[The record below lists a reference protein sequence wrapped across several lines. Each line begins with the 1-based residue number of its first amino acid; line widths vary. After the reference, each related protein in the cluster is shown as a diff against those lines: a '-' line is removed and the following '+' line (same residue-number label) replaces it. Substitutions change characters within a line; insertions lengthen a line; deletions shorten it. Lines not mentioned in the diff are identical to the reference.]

1 MNNQTLNEILA
12 YKNISK
18 IKNYK
23 LNTINT
29 KEKFN
34 KLIKISRKNN
44 GELFDYLKI
53 LWYYLL
59 SGILTI

>member
-44 GELFDYLKI
+44 GEF
-53 LWYYLL
+53 
-59 SGILTI
+59 